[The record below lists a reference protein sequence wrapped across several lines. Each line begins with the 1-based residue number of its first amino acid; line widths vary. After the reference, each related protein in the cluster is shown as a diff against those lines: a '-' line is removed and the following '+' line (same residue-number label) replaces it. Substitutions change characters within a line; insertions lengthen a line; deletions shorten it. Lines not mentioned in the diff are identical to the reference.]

1 MRSLAVCCA
10 VVVTAACAKGEQKPT
25 MDSTATAPVTAAP
38 APPAPAPVSL
48 ASVAGTWNM
57 RTMAAGS
64 DSVLVSYQMV
74 ATADTTGW
82 AFHFPKRAPVAIRIL
97 SVAGDSIVTESG
109 PYQSVLRNGAKVTT
123 NSVMRLQDGKLIGS
137 TVAHYTSGPD
147 TVRNLRT
154 EGTRAP

>member
-1 MRSLAVCCA
+1 
-10 VVVTAACAKGEQKPT
+10 
-25 MDSTATAPVTAAP
+25 MDSTAATPVAAAP
-38 APPAPAPVSL
+38 APPAPVSL

-74 ATADTTGW
+74 ATADSTGW
-82 AFHFPKRAPVAIRIL
+82 AFHFPKRDPVAIRVL
-97 SVAGDSIVTESG
+97 AVAGDSIVTEAG

-123 NSVMRLQDGKLIGS
+123 NSVLRLQDGKLVGT
-137 TVAHYTSGPD
+137 TVAHYTAGPD
-147 TVRNLRT
+147 SVRNLRA